1 MNNRPKRRK
10 HKDNP
15 YTLVIKES
23 QYYVEFR
30 DSSKKKQLLSISK
43 EIFECLDRF
52 ELDDLRELN
61 EFDNHIEHSE
71 IYEDNLNERVK
82 YKPETLETL
91 IEKKVI
97 NELLYENIAL
107 LPEIQRK
114 RLIQYYFYDM
124 TLDEI
129 GKMEGCSKT
138 AIKYSIDSAL
148 EKISKKMK
156 K

>member
-15 YTLVIKES
+15 YTLIVKEE

-30 DSSKKKQLLSISK
+30 DVLRKTQLLSISK

-52 ELDDLRELN
+52 ELDDLKELN

-71 IYEDNLNERVK
+71 IYEDNLNERAK
-82 YKPETLETL
+82 YKPESLETL
-91 IEKKVI
+91 VEKKVI

-129 GKMEGCSKT
+129 GKIEGCSKT
-138 AIKYSIDSAL
+138 AIKYSIDRAL